1 MSRGSFALA
10 QSSTRVRSW
19 SPRLRAC
26 VRACALVCGKSI
38 MEEVVTEQS
47 SYHRGGPEA
56 DRGVQKGAREYKTRG
71 HR

>member
-10 QSSTRVRSW
+10 PSSTRVRSW

-26 VRACALVCGKSI
+26 ASICEKSI